1 LHLSNKEQVT
11 KLYLLVIIFI
21 AAAFRLHNI
30 DFGLPS
36 LWDDDEPFFLM
47 FGLKLIKNETLNPGW
62 FGHPGTTT
70 IYLISLCTAAVYT
83 IGGIVGSWSNAAEFV
98 SAIYARPEIIM
109 VPQRVMI
116 AIPGLIS
123 VWLTWR
129 IGQRIHS
136 AAAGLVAAAILALS
150 PLHIELSQLIRTDVQ
165 MTMWILW
172 CVYASLPLGDGY
184 RTGSLIW
191 SSLLAGIACA
201 TKWPGALI
209 LLVPVAFILVLP
221 ASWSAKLGRIALSL
235 LCSAGA
241 LVLVSPYLLLDYRT
255 VLANVMVEGR
265 DRHLSQTSGGLVET
279 LSTYLFD
286 VMPNALGWPALLLAT
301 AGLMVALTSRS
312 PVKSAIP
319 IAVPTLAFLGLIS
332 LQSIMWPRW
341 AVPMLPFLAI
351 AAGIFSAAL
360 TERLATLNTRS
371 RILAHLSV
379 GLLVFAPLVVGARNA
394 AVERSNDTRDL
405 AVEWV
410 QTHVPAT
417 ATVAVETP
425 AIALLKGP
433 WPLRYPLG
441 DLGCVDPRQA
451 MAGHV
456 DYEDVARA
464 TKHRINI
471 NLSTIP
477 SGKMESCRTDFVI
490 VNELDRYSAEAG
502 YYPEET
508 ANYRALLADMQE
520 VAVFVPAKGKNGGP
534 VVRIF
539 ERSSANRE
547 TAGTGHR
554 TRG

>member
-1 LHLSNKEQVT
+1 LRLLKSKQVT
-11 KLYLLVIIFI
+11 KLYLTGVILL
-21 AAAFRLHNI
+21 AATLRLHNI

-47 FGLKLIKNETLNPGW
+47 FGLKILKNQTLNPGW

-70 IYLISLCTAAVYT
+70 IYLISLCTAAVYAT
-83 IGGIVGSWSNAAEFV
+83 GGIIGSWANTAEFV
-98 SAIYARPEIIM
+98 AAIYARPEIIM
-109 VPQRVMI
+109 VPQRIMI
-116 AIPGLIS
+116 VIPALVSI
-123 VWLTWR
+123 WLTWR
-129 IGQRIHS
+129 IGQFLHS

-172 CVYASLPLGDGY
+172 CVCAALPLCDAY
-184 RTGSLIW
+184 RKEPLIW
-191 SSLLAGIACA
+191 SSLLAGVACA

-209 LLVPVAFILVLP
+209 LLVPVALVVVQP
-221 ASWSAKLGRIALSL
+221 ISWTARLKRLGLSF

-241 LVLVSPYLLLDYRT
+241 LLLVSPFLLLDYRR

-265 DRHLSQTSGGLVET
+265 SRHLSQSSSGLGET
-279 LSTYLFD
+279 LYTYLFN
-286 VMPNALGWPALLLAT
+286 VLPAALGWPALLLGA
-301 AGLMVALTSRS
+301 AGLLIALRRKG

-319 IAVPTLAFLGLIS
+319 IAVPTLAFLGLLG

-351 AAGIFSAAL
+351 AAGISFAVLGERLGKLGTSARIAAL
-360 TERLATLNTRS
+360 SSA
-371 RILAHLSV
+371 
-379 GLLVFAPLVVGARNA
+379 GLVLFAPLVVGARNA

-410 QTHVPAT
+410 QSHVPAT
-417 ATVAVETP
+417 ASVAVETP
-425 AIALLKGP
+425 AIALLQGP

-451 MAGHV
+451 MAGHI
-456 DYEDVARA
+456 DYEDVAHA

-471 NLSTIP
+471 NLSTVAP
-477 SGKMESCRTDFVI
+477 DKLASCRTDFII
-490 VNELDRYSAEAG
+490 VNEFDRYAAEAG
-502 YYPEET
+502 YYPQEI
-508 ANYRALLADMQE
+508 ANYRALLAGMKQ
-520 VAVFVPAKGKNGGP
+520 VAVFVPAKGTNGGP

-539 ERSSANRE
+539 ERLNVYRPACNGIKRC
-547 TAGTGHR
+547 
-554 TRG
+554 